1 MFRKVNCVNVMVK
14 KVQDPIYDEMIANK
28 ALKERTLILNDYV
41 DVESIYK
48 ISYYMDRIKR
58 QDDSKNLPKEDRI
71 ITIELSSGGGSITDG
86 NFLMGKIEKFKEEY
100 GYKIITRV
108 NGYAYSMAFMIFIMG
123 TEREIYRYSDVM
135 IHDAATGMNGYM
147 KADEINDLNEWFK
160 RDWIK
165 TKKIIIEKTKITD
178 EQLEDMKARKLDW
191 FMESDEALKL
201 GVATK
206 II

>member
-1 MFRKVNCVNVMVK
+1 MIIMVK
-14 KVQDPIYDEMIANK
+14 KVQDPIYDEMITNK

-48 ISYYMDRIKR
+48 ISYYMDRIKK

>member
-1 MFRKVNCVNVMVK
+1 MNVMVK
-14 KVQDPIYDEMIANK
+14 KVQDPIYDEMITNK
-28 ALKERTLILNDYV
+28 ALKERTLVLNDYV

-48 ISYYMDRIKR
+48 ISYYMDRIKK
-58 QDDSKNLPKEDRI
+58 QDDFKNLPKEDRI

-160 RDWIK
+160 RDWVK

-191 FMESDEALKL
+191 FMESDEALEL

>member
-1 MFRKVNCVNVMVK
+1 MFRKVNCVNTMVK
-14 KVQDPIYDEMIANK
+14 KVQDPIYDEMITNK
-28 ALKERTLILNDYV
+28 ALKERTLVLNDYV

-48 ISYYMDRIKR
+48 ISYYMDRIKK
-58 QDDSKNLPKEDRI
+58 QDDSKDLPKEDRI

-178 EQLEDMKARKLDW
+178 EQLEDMKSRKLDW
-191 FMESDEALKL
+191 FMESNEALEL

>member
-1 MFRKVNCVNVMVK
+1 MFRKVNCVIIMVK
-14 KVQDPIYDEMIANK
+14 KVQDPIYDEMITNK

-48 ISYYMDRIKR
+48 ISYYMDRIKK

-135 IHDAATGMNGYM
+135 IHDASMGINNYL
-147 KADEINDLNEWFK
+147 KAEEINDLNEYFK

-165 TKKIIIEKTKITD
+165 TKKLIIDKTKITD
-178 EQLEDMKARKLDW
+178 EQLEDVKARKLDW
-191 FMESDEALKL
+191 FMDSDEALEL

>member
-1 MFRKVNCVNVMVK
+1 MIIMVK
-14 KVQDPIYDEMIANK
+14 KVQDPIYDEMITNK

-71 ITIELSSGGGSITDG
+71 IIIELSSGGGSITDG

>member
-1 MFRKVNCVNVMVK
+1 MFRKVKNGRFMSNS
-14 KVQDPIYDEMIANK
+14 IYDEMIKNK
-28 ALKERTLILNDYV
+28 ALRERTLILNEYV
-41 DVESIYK
+41 NVESIYK
-48 ISYYMDRIKR
+48 IAYYMDRIKK

-135 IHDAATGMNGYM
+135 IHDGSTGMNGYM
-147 KADEINDLNEWFK
+147 KADEINDVNEWFK

-191 FMESDEALKL
+191 FMESNEALEL

>member
-1 MFRKVNCVNVMVK
+1 MNVMVK
-14 KVQDPIYDEMIANK
+14 KVQDPIYDEMITNK
-28 ALKERTLILNDYV
+28 ALKERTLVLNDYV

-48 ISYYMDRIKR
+48 ISYYMDRIKK
-58 QDDSKNLPKEDRI
+58 QDDSKDLPKEDRI

-160 RDWIK
+160 RDWVK

>member
-1 MFRKVNCVNVMVK
+1 MIIMVK

>member
-48 ISYYMDRIKR
+48 ISYYMDRIKK

>member
-1 MFRKVNCVNVMVK
+1 MIIMVK
-14 KVQDPIYDEMIANK
+14 KVQDPIYDEMITNK
-28 ALKERTLILNDYV
+28 ALKERTLVLNDYV

-48 ISYYMDRIKR
+48 ISYYMDRIKK
-58 QDDSKNLPKEDRI
+58 QDDSKNIPKEDRI

>member
-1 MFRKVNCVNVMVK
+1 MVK
-14 KVQDPIYDEMIANK
+14 KVQDPIYDEMITNK

>member
-1 MFRKVNCVNVMVK
+1 MIIMVK
-14 KVQDPIYDEMIANK
+14 KVQDPIYDEMITNK

-48 ISYYMDRIKR
+48 ISYYMDRIKK
-58 QDDSKNLPKEDRI
+58 QDDSKDLPKEDRI

-160 RDWIK
+160 RDWVK

>member
-1 MFRKVNCVNVMVK
+1 MIIMVK
-14 KVQDPIYDEMIANK
+14 KVQDPIYDEMITNK

-71 ITIELSSGGGSITDG
+71 IIIELSSGGGSITDG

-147 KADEINDLNEWFK
+147 KADEINDVNEWFK

>member
-1 MFRKVNCVNVMVK
+1 MNVMVK
-14 KVQDPIYDEMIANK
+14 KVQDPIYDEMITNK
-28 ALKERTLILNDYV
+28 ALKERTLVLNDYV

-48 ISYYMDRIKR
+48 ISYYMDRIKK
-58 QDDSKNLPKEDRI
+58 QDDSKDLPKEDRI

-135 IHDAATGMNGYM
+135 IHDAATGMNGHM